1 MGKTRTEPTG
11 TRALLVCSG
20 GGHLAQLHRLE
31 PWWGSLE
38 RLWVTF
44 DQADARSLLADEAVV
59 WAYHP
64 TTRHLGNLVR
74 NAFLAWRTVRTFK
87 PDVVVSNGAGV
98 ALPFFLVA
106 RLLGVRTAYF
116 EVYDRI
122 DSATL
127 TGRLCKPFTDAFL
140 LQWDEQRRVYPEAT
154 VIGRLY

>member
-1 MGKTRTEPTG
+1 M
-11 TRALLVCSG
+11 
-20 GGHLAQLHRLE
+20 
-31 PWWGSLE
+31 
-38 RLWVTF
+38 
-44 DQADARSLLADEAVV
+44 